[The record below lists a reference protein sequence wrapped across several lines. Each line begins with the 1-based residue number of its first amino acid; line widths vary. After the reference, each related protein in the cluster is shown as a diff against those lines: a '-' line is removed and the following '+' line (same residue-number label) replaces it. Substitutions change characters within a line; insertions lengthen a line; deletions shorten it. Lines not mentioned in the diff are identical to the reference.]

1 MAAGRTLLARTVAS
15 VKSDVQPRAGI
26 WLFPSAPVGE
36 LVDAIVAADAAGV
49 DEVWIADEGVMREPV
64 VALSAAAVLTS
75 HIKLGVG
82 ITTPVIR
89 HPGAIAATLATL
101 DELSNGRAMLG
112 FGVGGNLT
120 LTPFG
125 LQAEKP
131 VALIRTAIRTA
142 RAVLQRQPADGYEP
156 PDHAMPARSVP
167 IFVASRGEQINRL
180 ASREADGAF
189 LSGVPIDD
197 LERQIGLVRSERA
210 IHVALFPSARFRP
223 PTAGGADDRSA
234 LRGTPADIAAGMVD
248 LVHRFQP
255 ESIGLCL
262 VDRDPIAT
270 MVDAAL
276 EAIALFRSLV

>member
-1 MAAGRTLLARTVAS
+1 MPTEVS
-15 VKSDVQPRAGI
+15 PRVGI

-49 DEVWIADEGVMREPV
+49 DEIWIADEGVMREPV

-82 ITTPVIR
+82 ITTPVLR
-89 HPGAIAATLATL
+89 HPGAVAATLATL

-112 FGVGGNLT
+112 FGIGGNLT
-120 LTPFG
+120 LAPFG
-125 LQAEKP
+125 LRADKP
-131 VALIRTAIRTA
+131 VALIRDAIRTA
-142 RAVLQRQPADGYEP
+142 RGVLARQPADGYDP
-156 PDHAMPARSVP
+156 PQHAMPAREVP

-189 LSGVPIDD
+189 LSGIPMND

-223 PTAGGADDRSA
+223 MPPGGADDPAA
-234 LRGTPADIAAGMVD
+234 LRGNPAEIAAEMVD
-248 LVHRFQP
+248 LVRRFQP
-255 ESIGLCL
+255 GSIGLCL
-262 VDRDPIAT
+262 VDGDPIAV
-270 MVDAAL
+270 MVDAAI
-276 EAIALFRSLV
+276 ETMAIFRSMT